1 MDLSKRQIEIIEA
14 ATKLIG
20 KGGVQSLTTKT
31 LAAEMGF
38 SEPALY
44 RHFSDKNDILK
55 SVLIYYKERLKIG
68 LTDIIHSNLTGTEKI
83 QSMID
88 FQFDHF
94 TKFPAVIMVI
104 FSETSFQHDGQLS
117 KIVSEIMLQKSAMV
131 SGIIEL
137 GQKEGNIRSDVAPDQ
152 LATII
157 MGSMRFTILRWRL
170 SNFDFNLVEEGAVLW
185 NTLALLIRKQKKVE
199 LKS

>member
-44 RHFSDKNDILK
+44 RHFVDKNEILK
-55 SVLIYYKERLKIG
+55 SVLIYYKEVLRQG
-68 LTDIIHSNLTGTEKI
+68 LTNVMHSDFTGKEKI
-83 QSMID
+83 KAMID
-88 FQFDHF
+88 FQFKHF

-104 FSETSFQHDGQLS
+104 FSETSFQYDSQLS
-117 KIVSEIMLQKSAMV
+117 QTVSGIMLQKSKMV
-131 SGIIEL
+131 SSIIES
-137 GQKEGNIRSDVAPDQ
+137 GQQEGTIRKDIAPEQ
-152 LATII
+152 LATVI
-157 MGSMRFTILRWRL
+157 MGSMRFTILKWRL
-170 SNFDFNLVEEGAVLW
+170 SKFNFDLIQEGETLWSTIDLLLKEE
-185 NTLALLIRKQKKVE
+185 
-199 LKS
+199 